1 VALQARTF
9 LRPGDLVD
17 RGKIAAA
24 VREIID
30 AIGEDSQREGL
41 AGTPRRIADMY
52 AELFA
57 GLCQD
62 PREVLGGGFSEAKED
77 VVILRDIPFYSL
89 CEHHFLPFYG
99 SAHVG
104 YIPNGRLVGIS
115 KIARALDILAKRPQ
129 VQERLT
135 RQMADAILE
144 ALDADGVAVVLE
156 AEHLCLNMRGARK
169 PGSRV
174 VTSAVRGSFAKGS
187 VTRGEF
193 LALVQG
199 S

>member
-1 VALQARTF
+1 
-9 LRPGDLVD
+9 
-17 RGKIAAA
+17 
-24 VREIID
+24 
-30 AIGEDSQREGL
+30 
-41 AGTPRRIADMY
+41 
-52 AELFA
+52 
-57 GLCQD
+57 
-62 PREVLGGGFSEAKED
+62 VLGGGFSETKED

-144 ALDADGVAVVLE
+144 GLNADGVAVVLR
-156 AEHLCLNMRGARK
+156 AEHMCLSMRGARK

-174 VTSAVRGSFAKGS
+174 VTSAVRGPFAKGS
-187 VTRGEF
+187 VGRGEF
-193 LALVQG
+193 LALVHG

>member
-1 VALQARTF
+1 LI
-9 LRPGDLVD
+9 D
-17 RGKIAAA
+17 RGRIAAA

-30 AIGEDSQREGL
+30 AIGEDPEREGL
-41 AGTPRRIADMY
+41 AETPRRIADMY

-62 PREVLGGGFSEAKED
+62 PREVLDGGFSDVSED

-129 VQERLT
+129 MQERLT
-135 RQMADAILE
+135 RQMADALVE

-156 AEHLCLNMRGARK
+156 AEHLCLSMRGARK
-169 PGSRV
+169 PGTRV
-174 VTSAVRGSFAKGS
+174 VTSAVRGAFAKGS
-187 VTRGEF
+187 LSRGEF
-193 LALVQG
+193 LALVRG

>member
-1 VALQARTF
+1 MAFQALTF
-9 LRPGDLVD
+9 LGPGDLVD
-17 RGKIAAA
+17 TGRIAAA

-30 AIGEDSQREGL
+30 AIGEDPQREGL

-62 PREVLGGGFSEAKED
+62 PREVLGGGFSETKED

-144 ALDADGVAVVLE
+144 GLNADGVAVVLR
-156 AEHLCLNMRGARK
+156 AEHMCLSMRGARK

-174 VTSAVRGSFAKGS
+174 VTSAVRGPFAKGS
-187 VTRGEF
+187 VGRGEF
-193 LALVQG
+193 LALVHG

>member
-1 VALQARTF
+1 VAHQARTF
-9 LRPGDLVD
+9 LGPGDLID

-30 AIGEDSQREGL
+30 AIGEDPEREGL
-41 AGTPRRIADMY
+41 AETPRRMADMY
-52 AELFA
+52 GELFA

-62 PREVLGGGFSEAKED
+62 PREVLAGGFSDVSED

-104 YIPNGRLVGIS
+104 YIPNGRLLGIS
-115 KIARALDILAKRPQ
+115 KVARALDILAKRPQ

-135 RQMADAILE
+135 RQMADALVE
-144 ALDADGVAVVLE
+144 ALGADGVAVVLE
-156 AEHLCLNMRGARK
+156 AEHFCLSMRGAQK
-169 PGSRV
+169 PGTRV
-174 VTSAVRGSFAKGS
+174 VTSAVRGPFAKGS
-187 VTRGEF
+187 VGRSEF
-193 LALVQG
+193 LALIQG

>member
-1 VALQARTF
+1 LI
-9 LRPGDLVD
+9 D
-17 RGKIAAA
+17 RVRIAAA
-24 VREIID
+24 LREIID
-30 AIGEDSQREGL
+30 AIGEDPEREGL
-41 AGTPRRIADMY
+41 AETPRRIADMY
-52 AELFA
+52 GELFA

-62 PREVLGGGFSEAKED
+62 PREVLDGGFSDVGED

-89 CEHHFLPFYG
+89 CEHHFLPFFG

-104 YIPNGRLVGIS
+104 YVPNGRLVGIS

-135 RQMADAILE
+135 RQMADALVWALE
-144 ALDADGVAVVLE
+144 ADGVVVVLE
-156 AEHLCLNMRGARK
+156 AEHLCLSMRGARK

-174 VTSAVRGSFAKGS
+174 VTSAVRGPFAKGS
-187 VTRGEF
+187 VSRGEF

>member
-1 VALQARTF
+1 VVFQALTF
-9 LRPGDLVD
+9 LGPGDLVD
-17 RGKIAAA
+17 TGRIAAA

-30 AIGEDSQREGL
+30 AIGEDPQREGL

-62 PREVLGGGFSEAKED
+62 PREVLGGGFSETKED

-144 ALDADGVAVVLE
+144 GLNADGVAVVLR
-156 AEHLCLNMRGARK
+156 AEHMCLSMRGARK

-174 VTSAVRGSFAKGS
+174 VTSAVRGPFAKGS
-187 VTRGEF
+187 VGRGEF
-193 LALVQG
+193 LTLVHG

>member
-1 VALQARTF
+1 MAHQARTF
-9 LRPGDLVD
+9 LGPGDLID

-30 AIGEDSQREGL
+30 AIGEDPEREGL
-41 AGTPRRIADMY
+41 AETPRRIADMY
-52 AELFA
+52 GELFA

-62 PREVLGGGFSEAKED
+62 PREVLDSGFSDVSED
-77 VVILRDIPFYSL
+77 AVILRDIPFYSL
-89 CEHHFLPFYG
+89 CEHHFLPFFG

-104 YIPNGRLVGIS
+104 YIPNGRLLGIS

-135 RQMADAILE
+135 RQLADALLE
-144 ALDADGVAVVLE
+144 GLNADGVAVVLE
-156 AEHLCLNMRGARK
+156 AEHLCLSMRGARK
-169 PGSRV
+169 PGSKM
-174 VTSAVRGSFAKGS
+174 VTSAVRGPFAKS
-187 VTRGEF
+187 AVARGDF

>member
-1 VALQARTF
+1 VAFQAQVF

-17 RGKIAAA
+17 RDKIAAA

-30 AIGEDSQREGL
+30 AIGEDPQREGL
-41 AGTPRRIADMY
+41 AGTPRRIAEMY
-52 AELFA
+52 GELFA

-62 PREVLGGGFSEAKED
+62 PREVLGGGFSETKED

-144 ALDADGVAVVLE
+144 ALDADGVAVVLR
-156 AEHLCLNMRGARK
+156 AEHMCLSMRGVRK

-187 VTRGEF
+187 VSRGEF
-193 LALVQG
+193 LALVHG

>member
-1 VALQARTF
+1 MI
-9 LRPGDLVD
+9 D

-30 AIGEDSQREGL
+30 AIGEDPEREGL
-41 AGTPRRIADMY
+41 AETPRRIADMY
-52 AELFA
+52 GELFA

-62 PREVLGGGFSEAKED
+62 PREVLDSGFSDVSED

-135 RQMADAILE
+135 RQMADAMLE
-144 ALDADGVAVVLE
+144 ALNADGVAVVLE
-156 AEHLCLNMRGARK
+156 AEHLCLSMRGAHK
-169 PGSRV
+169 PGTLV
-174 VTSAVRGSFAKGS
+174 VTSAVRGAFAKSGVS
-187 VTRGEF
+187 RGEF
-193 LALVQG
+193 LSLVQG